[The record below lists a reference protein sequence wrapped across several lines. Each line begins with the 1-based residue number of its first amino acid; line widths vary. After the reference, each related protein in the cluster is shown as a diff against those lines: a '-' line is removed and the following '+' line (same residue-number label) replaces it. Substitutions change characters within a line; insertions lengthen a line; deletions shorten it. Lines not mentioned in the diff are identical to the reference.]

1 MSIKRREIDMNNVD
15 LNDGFKIETIVDTV
29 PDKYYL
35 FRSGGEHYFSQLSEQ
50 MDGGIYEEKIWP
62 WVLNISSRFNRDTLY
77 TTALGSIGGKGYP
90 TIRINKIDQTNN
102 NSEVSGRGKRPLQH
116 WNSLHRLVA
125 LAYVPNSNPEKN
137 LIVHHKNDN
146 KFDYRPENLEWTTN
160 KKNSSKGSKGNKIN
174 VDELYLHYSEKEWFK
189 K

>member
-1 MSIKRREIDMNNVD
+1 MSKKERHIDMDKID
-15 LNDGFKIETIVDTV
+15 LNDAFKIETIVDTT

-35 FRSGGEHYFSQLSEQ
+35 FRSGGEHYFSQLSEH

-62 WVLNISSRFNRDTLY
+62 WILNVSKMYSKTFY
-77 TTALGSIGGKGYP
+77 TIQLGNIAGKGYP
-90 TIRINKIDQTNN
+90 TIRINKLDQTGNN
-102 NSEVSGRGKRPLQH
+102 GTDKKRTLQH
-116 WNSLHRLVA
+116 WNSIHRMVA
-125 LAYVPNSNPEKN
+125 LAYVHNPDPEKN

-174 VDELYLHYSEKEWFK
+174 VDELYLHYAEKEWFK

>member
-1 MSIKRREIDMNNVD
+1 MSIKRREVDMDKID
-15 LNDGFKIETIVDTV
+15 LNDAIKIETIVDTV

-35 FRSGGEHYFSQLSEQ
+35 FKSGGEHYFSQLSEH

-62 WVLNISSRFNRDTLY
+62 WVLNISNRFNRDVLY
-77 TTALGSIGGKGYP
+77 TTALGTLGGKGYP
-90 TIRINKIDQTNN
+90 TIRLNKMDQTGNN
-102 NSEVSGRGKRPLQH
+102 NTDNKRLLQY
-116 WNSLHRLVA
+116 WNSLHKLVA
-125 LAYVPNSNPEKN
+125 LAYVPNPNVEKN

-146 KFDYRPENLEWTTN
+146 KFDYRPENLEWTTT
-160 KKNSSKGSKGNKIN
+160 KNMTSKGSKGNKIN

>member
-1 MSIKRREIDMNNVD
+1 MSIKRREVDMDKID
-15 LNDGFKIETIVDTV
+15 LNDAIKIETIVDTV

-35 FRSGGEHYFSQLSEQ
+35 FRSGGEHYFSQLSEH

-62 WVLNISSRFNRDTLY
+62 WVLNISTRFNREVLY
-77 TTALGSIGGKGYP
+77 TTALGTLGGKGYP
-90 TIRINKIDQTNN
+90 TIRLNKLDQTGNN
-102 NSEVSGRGKRPLQH
+102 NTNNKRLLQY
-116 WNSLHRLVA
+116 WNSLHKLVA
-125 LAYVPNSNPEKN
+125 LAYVPNPDPEKN

-146 KFDYRPENLEWTTN
+146 KFDYRPENLEWTTT

-174 VDELYLHYSEKEWFK
+174 VDELYLHYSGKEWFK